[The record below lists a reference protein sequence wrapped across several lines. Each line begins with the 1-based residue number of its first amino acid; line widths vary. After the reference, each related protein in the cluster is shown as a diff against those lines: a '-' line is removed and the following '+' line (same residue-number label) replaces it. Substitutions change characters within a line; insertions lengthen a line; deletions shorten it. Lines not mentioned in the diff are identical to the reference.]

1 MANYKDIK
9 GTNVQDREGNPD
21 NPVHGQL
28 WYNSA
33 TRVLKGRIFV
43 PDAFST
49 GGNLPTSV
57 RQNVG
62 AGTQTAGL
70 SSIGYSDATSG
81 YLSATNEYNGT
92 SWTGGGTNPATARN
106 AQGAGTQTAA
116 LSIGGIAASKPSV
129 GTEEYDASS
138 WTAGGNLGSGGY
150 DIGTTGPQT
159 AALAFG
165 RYLSD
170 TAYDETQH
178 YDGTSWST
186 PPATLSTARR
196 GPGNAAGTQTAG
208 LASGGGLS
216 DATQFTAVTE
226 EYNGSVWTSG
236 GNLSEAKRAGFSS
249 GTQTAALIFSGTG
262 PGVPRTSKAE
272 KYDGTSW
279 STSPATFPATTV
291 AGGDLSGAGSQTASA
306 SFGGSAPGSS
316 VSTIEF
322 DGGAFSTVSIDVD

>member
-9 GTNVQDREGNPD
+9 GTNVQDIEGNPD
-21 NPVHGQL
+21 NPVNGQL

-92 SWTGGGTNPATARN
+92 SWTGGGTNPNTARN

-129 GTEEYDASS
+129 GTEEYDGSS

-178 YDGTSWST
+178 
-186 PPATLSTARR
+186 
-196 GPGNAAGTQTAG
+196 
-208 LASGGGLS
+208 
-216 DATQFTAVTE
+216 
-226 EYNGSVWTSG
+226 
-236 GNLSEAKRAGFSS
+236 
-249 GTQTAALIFSGTG
+249 
-262 PGVPRTSKAE
+262 
-272 KYDGTSW
+272 YDGTSW